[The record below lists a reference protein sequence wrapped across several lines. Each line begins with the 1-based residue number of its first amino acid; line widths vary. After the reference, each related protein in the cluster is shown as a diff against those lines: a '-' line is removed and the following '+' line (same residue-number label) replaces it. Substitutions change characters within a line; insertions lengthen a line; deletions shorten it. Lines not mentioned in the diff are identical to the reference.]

1 MSKLSTVKR
10 IKLENLY
17 WRRCR
22 HAERTSDKVLFIVFS
37 HLADDVSVAV
47 FDIELVSTSW
57 FPASWILRIPN
68 RKAQH
73 CSSGY
78 TTSATVEGQVWCFD
92 YVLYDSAV
100 NLATEALAAG
110 ALVALERRICFCWV
124 HDEELVAA
132 GQWYR
137 GLK

>member
-1 MSKLSTVKR
+1 MSKLSIVKR

-17 WRRCR
+17 WRGRL
-22 HAERTSDKVLFIVFS
+22 HDERTSSKVLFS
-37 HLADDVSVAV
+37 HLTDDVSVAV
-47 FDIELVSTSW
+47 FDIELVNASW
-57 FPASWILRIPN
+57 FHTFWILRIPN
-68 RKAQH
+68 RKTQH
-73 CSSGY
+73 CSGGY
-78 TTSATVEGQVWCFD
+78 TISSSVEDQVWGFD

-100 NLATEALAAG
+100 NLATKALASST
-110 ALVALERRICFCWV
+110 LVALERRICFCWV

>member
-1 MSKLSTVKR
+1 MSKLSIVKR
-10 IKLENLY
+10 IKLENLN
-17 WRRCR
+17 WRGRL
-22 HAERTSDKVLFIVFS
+22 HDERTSSKVLFG
-37 HLADDVSVAV
+37 HLTDDISVAV
-47 FDIELVSTSW
+47 FDIELVNTSW
-57 FPASWILRIPN
+57 FHTFWIFRILN
-68 RKAQH
+68 RKTQR

-78 TTSATVEGQVWCFD
+78 TTSSVEDQVWGFD

-100 NLATEALAAG
+100 NLATEALAANT
-110 ALVALERRICFCWV
+110 LVALERRICFRRV

>member
-1 MSKLSTVKR
+1 MSKLSIVKR

-17 WRRCR
+17 WRGRL
-22 HAERTSDKVLFIVFS
+22 HDERTSSKVLFS
-37 HLADDVSVAV
+37 HLTDDVSVAV
-47 FDIELVSTSW
+47 FDIELVNTSW
-57 FPASWILRIPN
+57 FHASWILRIPN
-68 RKAQH
+68 RKTQH

-78 TTSATVEGQVWCFD
+78 TTSTSVEGQVWCFY

-100 NLATEALAAG
+100 NLATEALAAST
-110 ALVALERRICFCWV
+110 LVALERRICFCWV